1 MSRNQTAPPSSTIDP
16 YEYPQ
21 IVPNHDS
28 TDHHNIAGTPPII
41 TKDVTLNPNHN
52 TWLRIFLPSQAL
64 ASTSNKT
71 KKFPL
76 IVYYHGGGFTTSSA
90 ASTMNNDFCSNT
102 ALQLVVAVVSVEYLL
117 ALEHRLPAAYDD
129 ATEALHWIKCT
140 HEKLFRDFVH
150 YSKCFLMGTSA
161 SGNIAYQVG
170 LRASTAVDDFKPL
183 KIRGLVLHHPFF
195 GGSQRTESELRLVNN
210 SVLPQSVSD
219 LIWKLALPIGV
230 DRDHEYC
237 NPTVGG
243 GPDHFDQIRKLG
255 WWVLVIGCD
264 GDPLIDRQRELVEI
278 LNKKGVLVEA
288 QFNKGDYHGVEI
300 MDATKANPLFKFLSH
315 FHKTKV
321 CFVEAI
327 LPKIF

>member
-28 TDHHNIAGTPPII
+28 TDHHNIAGTSPII

-71 KKFPL
+71 KMFPL

-102 ALQLVVAVVSVEYLL
+102 VLQLVVAVVSVEYRL
-117 ALEHRLPAAYDD
+117 APKHRLPVAYDD
-129 ATEALHWIKCT
+129 ATEALHWIK
-140 HEKLFRDFVH
+140 
-150 YSKCFLMGTSA
+150 S
-161 SGNIAYQVG
+161 YQVG
-170 LRASTAVDDFKPL
+170 LRASTAVDGFKPL
-183 KIRGLVLHHPFF
+183 KMRGLVLHHPFF

-210 SVLPQSVSD
+210 PILPQSVSD

-264 GDPLIDRQRELVEI
+264 GDPLIDHQRELVEI

-288 QFNKGDYHGVEI
+288 QFNKGDYHGVEL

-315 FHKTKV
+315 FIKPRS
-321 CFVEAI
+321 
-327 LPKIF
+327 LQQ